1 MQRRGQAVDTPAMW
15 KDRARAGALVGIAGV
30 SLYLLLP
37 SLLAVFASWRSLS
50 HLDWRFAVLVLACE
64 AASFVCLW
72 DLDRIALK
80 KPSWF
85 AIGTAQLSG
94 NAVGRLCSARCGR
107 SAPFR
112 SPRWSWSRSRPP
124 HSFL

>member
-1 MQRRGQAVDTPAMW
+1 MW

-94 NAVGRLCSARCGR
+94 NAVGRLCSARCER